1 MKKNDTKLEY
11 DKILAIFSAF
21 AVTEMGKEKWQALEP
36 LTNRD
41 EIELALEETRQ
52 ASYLLQRDR
61 KSTRLNSS
69 H

>member
-41 EIELALEETRQ
+41 EIELDKPVTYSSVCLVFRFFH
-52 ASYLLQRDR
+52 LLLPILR
-61 KSTRLNSS
+61 
-69 H
+69 